1 MGKRTFA
8 AGTKVSV
15 SKTEA
20 EIKDLLRSR
29 GATRTAFA
37 EEEGR
42 AVVLFDLQDR
52 RVRFTMPLP
61 LPVHRKFTHDGRGKQ
76 RPQAAATRA
85 WQQACREKWRSL
97 FLTMKAKF
105 VSVDNQV
112 ETFEEAF
119 LAHIVTPNGR
129 TVGQYALPAVDQA
142 YRTGTMP
149 PLLPAGEGPSH
160 G

>member
-8 AGTKVSV
+8 AGTTVAV

-52 RVRFTMPLP
+52 RVKFTMPLP
-61 LPVHRKFTHDGRGKQ
+61 LPVHRSFTHDKRGKQ
-76 RPQAAATRA
+76 RTQAAATRA
-85 WQQACREKWRSL
+85 WQQACREKWRAL
-97 FLTMKAKF
+97 LLTMKAKF

-119 LAHIVTPNGR
+119 LAHIVTPSGK
-129 TVGQYALPAVDQA
+129 TVGQHALPAVAEA

-149 PLLPAGEGPSH
+149 PLLPSGEVHRG
-160 G
+160 